1 MWYTKNH
8 MLKSKSQ
15 LYKDYYFFKEMLV
28 RKDIAEAGLI
38 RSSKKYDR
46 IDIHEGHLSKIITK
60 FNGVKTYPIVNKVFT
75 SLPITDKVEFV
86 WEFTNSENIESTFD
100 GIFVGW
106 IQWRL
111 NKLRMKPQ
119 WSLTEDKILIGRH
132 ETQLIFVLM
141 PLKE

>member
-1 MWYTKNH
+1 
-8 MLKSKSQ
+8 MLKSKPQ
-15 LYKDYYFFKEMLV
+15 LYKDYYLYKEVLV

-38 RSSKKYDR
+38 RSSKKSEN
-46 IDIHEGHLSKIITK
+46 IDISEDYFSSLISKFTQIES
-60 FNGVKTYPIVNKVFT
+60 YPITSKVFT
-75 SLPITDKVEFV
+75 SLPITDKVKFV

-119 WSLTEDKILIGRH
+119 WSLTEDRILIGRY
-132 ETQLIFVLM
+132 ENQLIFVIM
-141 PLKE
+141 PLSD